1 MDFGKRKVKVGII
14 MNIYVGNDIIEV
26 DRVKEAMKDPNFKI
40 RFFTDN
46 EIAYCEK
53 KGRGKY
59 QSYAA
64 RFAAKEAVFKAIS
77 PKIQNKFEIS
87 WKNVEILKEEKDRPF
102 VNLIGV
108 NLKKVKIDIS
118 ISHLEKYAVA
128 TAIAVFT

>member
-1 MDFGKRKVKVGII
+1 

-40 RFFTDN
+40 RVFTDN

-102 VNLIGV
+102 VNLKKKKK
-108 NLKKVKIDIS
+108 KKVKIDIS

>member
-1 MDFGKRKVKVGII
+1 

-40 RFFTDN
+40 RVFTDN

-108 NLKKVKIDIS
+108 NLKKVKIDI
-118 ISHLEKYAVA
+118 LKKNKNKYIFFDIYKGGKVNE
-128 TAIAVFT
+128 